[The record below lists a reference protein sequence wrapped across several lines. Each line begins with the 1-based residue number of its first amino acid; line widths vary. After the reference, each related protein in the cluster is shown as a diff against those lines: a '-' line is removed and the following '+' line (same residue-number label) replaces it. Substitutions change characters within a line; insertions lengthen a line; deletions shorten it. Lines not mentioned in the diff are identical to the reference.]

1 MRINI
6 KLINKIHIINTK
18 LINILNNHNYT
29 KNILIKYIIKLY
41 KIKLNQIKQY
51 INKLNNKNFK
61 IIRIKNRK
69 RDFLKFK

>member
-6 KLINKIHIINTK
+6 KLINKIHMINIK